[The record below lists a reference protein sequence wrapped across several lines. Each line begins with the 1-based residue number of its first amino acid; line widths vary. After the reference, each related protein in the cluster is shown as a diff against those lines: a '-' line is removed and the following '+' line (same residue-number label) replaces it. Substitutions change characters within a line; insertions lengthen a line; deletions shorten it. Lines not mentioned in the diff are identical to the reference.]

1 MASGPWDGPDE
12 RDGWEVARTGMMEG
26 MDARRAGP
34 DDLELVADTLALAF
48 SADPAWT
55 WVFHDPGCCTE
66 QLRSV
71 WSLLLRASVRH
82 AWIWTTPGAGAVT
95 QWVPPG
101 VAELTPAEE
110 LAMGRLVDEL
120 LGPEVWRATALFE
133 RFEAARPKA
142 PEHYYLSLFGT
153 RPEAR
158 GQGLGMALLADN
170 LARIDAEGM
179 PAYLESTN
187 PVNLGRYRS
196 VGFVDAGQ
204 FALPDGGPQVTT
216 MWREPRTA

>member
-1 MASGPWDGPDE
+1 
-12 RDGWEVARTGMMEG
+12 MMEG

-34 DDLELVADTLALAF
+34 DDLDLAADTLALAF

-55 WVFHDPGCCTE
+55 WVFDDPARCTA

-71 WSLLLRASVRH
+71 WGLLLRASVDH
-82 AWIWTTPGAGAVT
+82 GWIWTTPGAGAVT

-101 VAELTPAEE
+101 VAELTPDGER
-110 LAMGRLVDEL
+110 AMGRLMDEL
-120 LGPEVWRATALFE
+120 LGPGVGRATALFE
-133 RFEAARPKA
+133 RFDAARPRS
-142 PEHYYLSLFGT
+142 PDHFYLSLFGT

-170 LARIDAEGM
+170 LARVDAEGM
-179 PAYLESTN
+179 PVYLESTN

-196 VGFVDAGQ
+196 VGFVDVDR
-204 FALPDGGPQVTT
+204 FALPDGGPVVTT
-216 MWREPRTA
+216 MWREPRPS